1 MPVVSQRMPT
11 NSDGNMT
18 YYARRY
24 YGRTQ
29 TAQIVVNGREL
40 SAAN

>member
-1 MPVVSQRMPT
+1 MDPVTLKRVYSVIV
-11 NSDGNMT
+11 T
-18 YYARRY
+18 YYARRC

-40 SAAN
+40 LIGK